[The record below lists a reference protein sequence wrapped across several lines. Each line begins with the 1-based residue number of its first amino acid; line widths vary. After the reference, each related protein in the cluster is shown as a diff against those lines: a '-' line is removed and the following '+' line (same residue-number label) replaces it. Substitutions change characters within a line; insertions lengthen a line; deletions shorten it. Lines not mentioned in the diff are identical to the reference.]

1 MAESDKPDHWGQLA
15 SDIGAEVPPEE
26 PQDQREEPSAE
37 DKTEAPDELLGPSAE
52 AENPVAEP
60 SDRARSHEPKE
71 QRATDWSALA
81 EELGIEVV
89 EEVEAVEA
97 HTETTTEDLDAT
109 LEAPAEL
116 APGTA
121 VALTTETTL
130 GSFGAGIEELT
141 AAVEQAGS
149 VPDAPPEKV
158 ERPLDEDARRP
169 RRRKKR
175 RRKPRRGEKTD
186 TSGEAQ
192 EEVDVLEADEETVFS
207 VAGEEPGG
215 VEAADETESESRA
228 RGKRRRRRGKK
239 APRPSGDMAEGA
251 PDQSEQDAEADK
263 ALSASAPAKPAKT
276 KKEKPGHRKIPSWE
290 EAVNLIIARN
300 VEQRSKS
307 PSGGGAPR
315 HRGSRRGGRQKSSDK
330 SS

>member
-1 MAESDKPDHWGQLA
+1 
-15 SDIGAEVPPEE
+15 
-26 PQDQREEPSAE
+26 
-37 DKTEAPDELLGPSAE
+37 
-52 AENPVAEP
+52 
-60 SDRARSHEPKE
+60 
-71 QRATDWSALA
+71 
-81 EELGIEVV
+81 
-89 EEVEAVEA
+89 
-97 HTETTTEDLDAT
+97 
-109 LEAPAEL
+109 
-116 APGTA
+116 
-121 VALTTETTL
+121 L

-158 ERPLDEDARRP
+158 ERPLDEDAKRP

-175 RRKPRRGEKTD
+175 RRKPRRGEKTETC

-215 VEAADETESESRA
+215 EEAADETESESRA

-239 APRPSGDMAEGA
+239 APRPSGDMAKGA
-251 PDQSEQDAEADK
+251 ADQAEQDAEADN
-263 ALSASAPAKPAKT
+263 APSASAPAKPAKT